1 MGYKID
7 KTILV
12 DGPLTQVDDT
22 ARYPLGFTVTDENGK
37 EYVYVKATAALTA
50 GTAVAGVARS
60 ALTVTSS
67 SAFDGGFL
75 ASASTPSLATT
86 TFNGNELKGTLVKI
100 TRSATVI
107 GLFPIT
113 DAVYTGSAYKVFC
126 PEVKTGDTVAF
137 GAGQPVV
144 TAGGTASAKGGA
156 TNAMPI
162 TAIAS
167 GKYGFV
173 AKVPVIEA

>member
-100 TRSATVI
+100 TRSSTVI

-126 PEVKTGDTVAF
+126 PEVKAGDTVAF

-144 TAGGTASAKGGA
+144 TAGGSASAKGGA